1 MIFEVYKNTIL
12 FLRKTMFKQLIE
24 EQRKHFARGKTKS
37 LDYRVDQLKKLRQ
50 AILEQE
56 SSIVKALHQD
66 LRKPELDSYITEVR
80 VTIQEIDYALKHIKK
95 WAKPRR
101 VKTSLETFPSVAQIY
116 PDPLGVVLIISPWNY
131 PFALAISP
139 LIGAIA
145 AGNCAVIKPSESTP
159 AVSQVI
165 AEIIQQTF
173 ASTEITVVE
182 GDATISQQLLT
193 EKFDHIFFTGG
204 TKIGQL
210 VMEAASKNLTPVTL
224 ELGGKSPCIVDTDI
238 DLEETAKRIAWGK
251 FLNAGQTCIAPDY
264 LLVEKSIKEVLI
276 IKLQECI
283 VNFYGTN
290 PQTSPDYCR
299 IVNDRQ
305 FNRLKALL
313 KDGDIVTGG
322 QTDLAEKY
330 IAPTLMTNVS
340 LESELMQE
348 EIFGPVLPILDY
360 ANMEDAIAFINQRP
374 KPLALYLFSK
384 NKLKQERVL
393 EATSSGGV
401 CINDTIFQF
410 GVIDLPFG
418 GVGPSGMGAYHGK
431 ATFDT
436 FSHYKSVLKKSFLFE
451 LNVRYPPY
459 GNKINWI
466 KRLLG

>member
-1 MIFEVYKNTIL
+1 
-12 FLRKTMFKQLIE
+12 MFRQLIE
-24 EQRKHFARGKTKS
+24 EQRKHFATGKTKS

-56 SSIVKALHQD
+56 SSIVTALNQD
-66 LRKPELDSYITEVR
+66 LRKPELDSYITEIR
-80 VTIQEIDYALKHIKK
+80 VSIQEIDYALKHLKK

-101 VKTSLETFPSVAQIY
+101 VKTNPEAFPSVAQIY

-131 PFALAISP
+131 PFALAVSP

-159 AVSQVI
+159 TVSRLI
-165 AEIIQQTF
+165 ATMIQQTF
-173 ASTEITVVE
+173 SSTEIAVVE
-182 GDATISQQLLT
+182 GDASISQQLLA

-210 VMEAASKNLTPVTL
+210 VMEAAAKNLTPVTL
-224 ELGGKSPCIVDTDI
+224 ELGGKSPCIVDTEI

-251 FLNAGQTCIAPDY
+251 FFNAGQTCIAPDY
-264 LLVEKSIKEVLI
+264 LLVDKSIKEALI
-276 IKLQECI
+276 TKLQGCI
-283 VNFYGTN
+283 VNFYGEN

-299 IVNDRQ
+299 IVNERQ
-305 FNRLKALL
+305 FNRLQALL
-313 KDGDIVTGG
+313 KDGDIITGG

-348 EIFGPVLPILDY
+348 EIFGPILPILDY
-360 ANMEDAIAFINQRP
+360 SNLEDAIALINQRP
-374 KPLALYLFSK
+374 KPLALYLFS
-384 NKLKQERVL
+384 NNESKQKWVL

-401 CINDTIFQF
+401 CINDTIFQV

-418 GVGPSGMGAYHGK
+418 GVGASGMGAYHGK
-431 ATFDT
+431 ASFDT
-436 FSHYKSVLKKSFLFE
+436 FSHYKSVLKKSFRFE

-459 GNKINWI
+459 GNKLNWI

>member
-1 MIFEVYKNTIL
+1 
-12 FLRKTMFKQLIE
+12 
-24 EQRKHFARGKTKS
+24 
-37 LDYRVDQLKKLRQ
+37 
-50 AILEQE
+50 
-56 SSIVKALHQD
+56 
-66 LRKPELDSYITEVR
+66 
-80 VTIQEIDYALKHIKK
+80 
-95 WAKPRR
+95 
-101 VKTSLETFPSVAQIY
+101 VAQIY
-116 PDPLGVVLIISPWNY
+116 PDPLGIVLIISPWNY

-159 AVSQVI
+159 TVSQVI

-173 ASTEITVVE
+173 STTEMAVVE
-182 GDATISQQLLT
+182 GDAIISQQLLM

-210 VMEAASKNLTPVTL
+210 VMEAAAKNLTPVTL
-224 ELGGKSPCIVDTDI
+224 ELGGKSPCIVDTEI

-264 LLVEKSIKEVLI
+264 LLVEKSIKESLI
-276 IKLQECI
+276 TKLQECI
-283 VNFYGTN
+283 VNFYSTN

-299 IVNDRQ
+299 IVNDHQ

-313 KDGDIVTGG
+313 KDGDILTGG
-322 QTDLAEKY
+322 QTDLEEKY

-340 LESELMQE
+340 LESELVQE
-348 EIFGPVLPILDY
+348 EIFGPILPILDY
-360 ANMEDAIAFINQRP
+360 ANLEDAIAFINQRP
-374 KPLALYLFSK
+374 KPLALYLFSN
-384 NKLKQERVL
+384 NKSKQERIL

-401 CINDTIFQF
+401 CINDTIFQV

-436 FSHYKSVLKKSFLFE
+436 FSHYKSVLKKSFRFE
-451 LNVRYPPY
+451 LNIRYPPY
-459 GNKINWI
+459 GNKLNWI

>member
-1 MIFEVYKNTIL
+1 
-12 FLRKTMFKQLIE
+12 MFKSLIE
-24 EQRKHFARGKTKS
+24 EQRKHFATGKTKS

-50 AILEQE
+50 AILERE
-56 SSIVKALHQD
+56 SLIVTALNQD
-66 LRKPELDSYITEVR
+66 LRKPELDSYITEIR
-80 VTIQEIDYALKHIKK
+80 VSIQEIDYALKHLKK

-101 VKTSLETFPSVAQIY
+101 VKTNPETLPSVAQIY

-131 PFALAISP
+131 PFALAVSP

-159 AVSQVI
+159 TVSRLI
-165 AEIIQQTF
+165 ATMIQQTF
-173 ASTEITVVE
+173 SSTEIAVVE
-182 GDATISQQLLT
+182 GDASISQQLLA

-210 VMEAASKNLTPVTL
+210 VMEAAAKNLTPVTL
-224 ELGGKSPCIVDTDI
+224 ELGGKSPCIVDTEI

-264 LLVEKSIKEVLI
+264 LLVEKSIKEALI
-276 IKLQECI
+276 TKLQECI
-283 VNFYGTN
+283 VKFYGTN

-299 IVNDRQ
+299 IVNERQ
-305 FNRLKALL
+305 FNRLQALL
-313 KDGDIVTGG
+313 KEGDIITGG

-330 IAPTLMTNVS
+330 IAPTLITNVS

-348 EIFGPVLPILDY
+348 EIFGPILPILDY
-360 ANMEDAIAFINQRP
+360 ANLEDAIALINQRP
-374 KPLALYLFSK
+374 KPLALYLFS
-384 NKLKQERVL
+384 NNESKQKWVL

-401 CINDTIFQF
+401 CINDTIFQV

-418 GVGPSGMGAYHGK
+418 GVGASGMGAYHGK
-431 ATFDT
+431 ASFDT
-436 FSHYKSVLKKSFLFE
+436 FSHYKSVLKKSFRFE

-459 GNKINWI
+459 GNKLNWI

>member
-1 MIFEVYKNTIL
+1 
-12 FLRKTMFKQLIE
+12 MFKQLIE
-24 EQRKHFARGKTKS
+24 EQRKHFATGKTKS
-37 LDYRVDQLKKLRQ
+37 LDYRLEQLKRLKQ

-66 LRKPELDSYITEVR
+66 LRKPELDSYLTEIR
-80 VTIQEIDYALKHIKK
+80 VSIQEINYALKHLRK

-101 VKTSLETFPSVAQIY
+101 VKTNPEAFPSVAQIY

-159 AVSQVI
+159 TVSQLI
-165 AEIIQQTF
+165 ATLIQQTF
-173 ASTEITVVE
+173 SNTEIAVVE
-182 GDATISQQLLT
+182 GDATVSQQLLT

-210 VMEAASKNLTPVTL
+210 VMEAAAKNLTPVTL
-224 ELGGKSPCIVDTDI
+224 ELGGKSPCIVDTEI

-264 LLVEKSIKEVLI
+264 LLVDKSIKEALI
-276 IKLQECI
+276 TKIQECI

-299 IVNDRQ
+299 IVNERQ

-313 KDGDIVTGG
+313 KDGDILTGG

-348 EIFGPVLPILDY
+348 EIFGPILPILDY
-360 ANMEDAIAFINQRP
+360 ANLEDAIAFINERP
-374 KPLALYLFSK
+374 KPLALYLFSN
-384 NKLKQERVL
+384 NKSKQERIL

-401 CINDTIFQF
+401 CINDTIFQV

-436 FSHYKSVLKKSFLFE
+436 FSHYKSVLKKSFRFE

-459 GNKINWI
+459 GNKLNWI